1 MYTSCYITYCY
12 ILLLIPSNK
21 NIFRRRK
28 YFLYIQTDKSI
39 MCVRRNQGGRKMETF
54 LIISILT
61 VIVVFFVSFMLRKSF
76 PNRSFDITF
85 GLIIIII
92 CLICFLITLFFI
104 GGFEGMAYGFLC
116 FFILI
121 GTVVGMLLHQIVK
134 LLRDI

>member
-1 MYTSCYITYCY
+1 
-12 ILLLIPSNK
+12 
-21 NIFRRRK
+21 
-28 YFLYIQTDKSI
+28 
-39 MCVRRNQGGRKMETF
+39 METF
-54 LIISILT
+54 LIISVLA

-92 CLICFLITLFFI
+92 CLICLICFLITLFFI

-121 GTVVGMLLHQIVK
+121 GTVVGTLLHQIVK
-134 LLRDI
+134 LFRSKIKH

>member
-1 MYTSCYITYCY
+1 
-12 ILLLIPSNK
+12 
-21 NIFRRRK
+21 
-28 YFLYIQTDKSI
+28 
-39 MCVRRNQGGRKMETF
+39 MEIF
-54 LIISILT
+54 LIISVLT

-85 GLIIIII
+85 GLIIII
-92 CLICFLITLFFI
+92 ICFLITLFFI

-134 LLRDI
+134 LFRAKIKN